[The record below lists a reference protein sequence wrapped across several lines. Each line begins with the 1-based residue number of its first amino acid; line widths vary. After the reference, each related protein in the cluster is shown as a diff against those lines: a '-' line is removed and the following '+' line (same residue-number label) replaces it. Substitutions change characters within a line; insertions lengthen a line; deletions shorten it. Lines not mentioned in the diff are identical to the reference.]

1 LRLGQTPGIHDRI
14 KATTDIDPDT
24 RRAYASRLRGYLGSS
39 HGDPGSRHGMILK
52 P

>member
-24 RRAYASRLRGYLGSS
+24 RRAYASRLRGYLGVK
-39 HGDPGSRHGMILK
+39 RR
-52 P
+52 